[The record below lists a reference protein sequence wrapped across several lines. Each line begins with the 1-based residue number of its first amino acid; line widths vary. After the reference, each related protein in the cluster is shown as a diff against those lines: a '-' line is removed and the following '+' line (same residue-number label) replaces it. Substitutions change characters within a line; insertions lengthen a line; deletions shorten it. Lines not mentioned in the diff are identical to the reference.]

1 MEDQQSGL
9 GGGAEGRMRAAGEG
23 RVQLEA
29 HLPQRGA
36 WNLCLVRWRWED
48 HDL

>member
-9 GGGAEGRMRAAGEG
+9 GGRMRAAGEG

-29 HLPQRGA
+29 HPQRGA
-36 WNLCLVRWRWED
+36 RNLCLARWRWED